1 MSHPQPLH
9 PSGMKRILGFRD
21 LNAGFGLKLSGMNK
35 TSVFFVLAICA
46 IAGAVYATGGEASIA
61 GRVVITKVITKKRVT
76 LPSYDLR
83 GVAVNPESPDKSAG
97 AAPAVFELSRVVV
110 YLEGPGL
117 KPPAPSQG
125 TLTQKNRRFEP
136 EIVVVPVGS
145 TVSFPNEDPIFHN
158 VFSLSK
164 VKPFDLGY
172 YPAGE
177 TRSVKF
183 DKPGIVQVYCHIHSD
198 MSAAIVVL
206 PTAFWTRPADS
217 GQFSLTRVPP
227 GDYDLVAWHRSAG
240 FFRRHI
246 TLNSGD
252 TLQEDFLIPVKDV
265 GSSAAEKAGS
275 TQ

>member
-1 MSHPQPLH
+1 M
-9 PSGMKRILGFRD
+9 R
-21 LNAGFGLKLSGMNK
+21 K
-35 TSVFFVLAICA
+35 TTALFALVICG
-46 IAGAVYATGGEASIA
+46 IAGAVGALGSGSADIE

-76 LPSYDLR
+76 LPSYDMR
-83 GVAVNPESPDKSAG
+83 GAPVNPESSSKPSGGNPSVD
-97 AAPAVFELSRVVV
+97 ELSRLVI

-117 KPPAPSQG
+117 KPAPPAQG
-125 TLTQKNRRFEP
+125 ILEQKNRHFDP

-177 TRSVKF
+177 TRMVKF
-183 DKPGIVQVYCHIHSD
+183 DKPGIVQVYCHIHPD

-206 PTAFWTRPADS
+206 ATPYWTKPAEGGRYSLS
-217 GQFSLTRVPP
+217 GVPP
-227 GDYDLVAWHRSAG
+227 GNYDLVAWHRSAG
-240 FFRRHI
+240 FFRRHV

-252 TLQEDFLIPVKDV
+252 NVQQDFLIPVKDTD
-265 GSSAAEKAGS
+265 SDSAGKDGHG
-275 TQ
+275 Q